1 MFPRRPTNPGNS
13 DPAKITYLVH
23 GTVLNPN
30 GRPFAG
36 GIVRAFDRD
45 LRSEQLL
52 GESRTDAQG
61 YYEIRYSAEKF
72 AQAEAGSADLAVKV
86 FSARGQVLYEPTAA
100 DIVYNA
106 PVDAVVD
113 ITLTTGDT
121 RVDSE
126 IERMVRDVTPLL
138 QDVRLENLQ
147 EDKEHQDITFL
158 NKETGWPAEA
168 LEMVVMAFRVGSLA
182 KVDPAFFYALLRRQ
196 SLFKI
201 NLASAVQAHFAIT
214 LASDPRGILYEA
226 VLMDPEVIRREVKA
240 AIAAA
245 LVPAALADQL
255 DQILKQLAAF
265 QQEAQD
271 YQRKQVPGQVL
282 NLVQANLAAGKE
294 QEVIQILQQD
304 AGGDFAG
311 LIQKLSQVSL
321 FTSPDAANQAGTKLQ
336 LADLLGFDNR
346 VIDSVRQIQGL
357 QKPEDL
363 RKLAALNKADWQNL
377 LTKSAQQITAG
388 GKPLDPSLAG
398 LHASALVRKM
408 EARYPT
414 AAFAAQLGRD
424 EKNPL
429 PQRVAVASFLDA
441 NPNFNLAATPVERYL
456 KAAAPGS
463 LPQAD
468 TQALKDNLKTVQRVF
483 KLAPVYSQ
491 TQALLNDGIQSAQ
504 QVVQM
509 GETQFVKKYSASAAF
524 TKKQAQAAYQKAADV
539 HTAAMLLA
547 AELKSYG
554 DAAPIAAIGSP
565 AAADVMA
572 AYAEDFPNLK
582 SLFQLTDVC
591 ECDECRTV
599 HSAAAYLVDVLQ
611 FLKNRKVMDKTV
623 SPAVERTA
631 REVLL
636 ARRPDVAD
644 LDLNCENT
652 NTSLPYIDVVC
663 ELLEDLVAPDPG
675 IPYSGPLAAG
685 LPAPALMT
693 AVSTLP
699 FTDKAFVAGPD
710 GAGNYI
716 LRDQKVVCKLTP
728 NGADWTIHVLHQTHL
743 SAEELG
749 AAPEYLNDAAYTT
762 LQGAHIAFSLPFD
775 LYHRES
781 QAYLEKF
788 DVAHPA
794 LMKALQVPGTP
805 QDFEI
810 AADALGFSD
819 EERVLVVTPDTAN
832 QQTYWNT
839 AASPASGE
847 MQVVDTFLTRTGL
860 DYPDLL
866 DLLKVKFINPPNPA
880 NPDLELFIKHLDS
893 SCDTTQ
899 KQIANLDDAALDRFH
914 RFIRLWRVTG
924 LGLQDLDRAILS
936 ARLGG
941 GLLDDACLV
950 RLNDLLSLAEQLSL
964 DMSEAC
970 TLFGTLPDEDE
981 SSRYYQVFLNKAALG
996 TVDAHFQPAY
1006 VAQNEL
1012 NEQAVPGS
1020 GDKLSAYQ
1028 DALALCLGLKAEEV
1042 SILIGMLPV
1051 IIATPAN
1058 QLHDLLSF
1066 ASMAGLYAL
1075 ALLSRKLGLK
1085 VSDLAILQ
1093 SLTVAEILESP
1104 ADNLRFVEQAG
1115 KVGAAGIKP
1124 VDLRYLLEHQADDL
1138 GNREIKDSWVTSLLE
1153 SLQKDYQAA
1162 FTSNKS
1168 PFDPGLTADENKGA
1182 LKDILSRLT
1191 AFSADDLTQ
1200 FMRIVD
1206 GEWLTPTGTVGTF
1219 IDDKLADTVDTTAI
1233 KAAEVALAAAPSD
1246 GTRNTFIQSVLD
1258 ALSAFFYAQAK
1269 GSILAQGVMAAFKIS
1284 ENLTAALLLL
1294 AHLKEPLSAGGK
1306 TLAEL
1311 LSSDDLVDKVNPVP
1325 APPAVTSAAFPHQYE
1340 AVRLLSVMAPWLAT
1354 LPLKS
1359 EDVAWMLTH
1368 NADLGWLELDRLP
1381 YQTGISSLSFSQWE
1395 SFSDV
1400 LAWIQAYPPVAN
1412 PADPTQP
1419 YTSYMFFETVLN
1431 PAATLNDVAN
1441 ALATLAGWDPQV
1453 VLDLDARFGLSVP
1466 DLSAYK
1472 LPATL
1477 EKLSVAMIPLRQLG
1491 LDVADGV
1498 SLIKAVLGPADTKL
1512 LRQALKQ
1519 RYAEADWL
1527 GVLKNIQDGLREEKR
1542 DALVAYILATKPEFK
1557 TADDLYET
1565 YLIDVEMSACQP
1577 TSRIVQAHGTLQ
1589 LFVQRC
1595 LMGVEQGAVVDV
1607 TVDLFWE
1614 QWKWMKNYRV
1624 WEANRK
1630 IFLYPE
1636 NWIEPELRDDKS
1648 FFYQDVENALL
1659 QNELTDQAVE
1669 DAAVNYLEDL
1679 DEVAFLDVSA
1689 VYYDTQRSEMH
1700 VFARTKGG
1708 EPATYYHRVF
1718 EQERRWT
1725 PWDKVDLDITGDHLL
1740 AFMRNSRLFLAWPV
1754 FTTQANTEQSVTIP
1768 NPTQL
1773 PTNGQ
1778 EADHPKKHYDVQ
1790 IAISQYTGKK
1800 WLPKKL
1806 SKDPLHTVEYES
1818 LPSKENFRFTLMNL
1832 GAAGYYI
1839 LCTYIDNGRFT
1850 IQNGYVTNY
1859 NTVIGSFSL
1868 TGCKGIPE
1876 AFPWNAVI
1884 GNFKYLPV
1892 FRDTDFL
1899 EQRYREM
1906 NQIAGD
1912 DLYMLTIFNLTGFG
1926 LVNNTPGTFK
1936 VTYPEQ
1942 MSLIDLLLLL
1952 WEMLVYKQTA
1962 YVRETYREGI
1972 FVPLG
1977 TLMPFFYGDSSR
1989 GYTII
1994 PGFFQ
1999 TPEEEKEAGQV
2010 NQRTFSDILKFA
2022 QTAVDLVMRYYA
2034 MWIQKQFPDFNALWQ
2049 ALVKDEDFVWLSEEF
2064 AAYQKLHFGH
2074 RFKNFYHPLVCYL
2087 RETLYKDGIPALMK
2101 RQAQLY
2107 KTNFV
2112 FGPGATYDPT
2122 SAVIPAYPIEDLDF
2136 SQDGSYS
2143 SYNWEL
2149 FFHLPFEI
2157 AVQLSKD
2164 QQFESAME
2172 WFHYIFNPTGALDGD
2187 VPEKY
2192 WVTRPFYEHT
2202 LADYVKQRIDTI
2214 MNDLAADP
2222 SGSSISELASAV
2234 AEWREKPFMPH
2245 VIARARPVAYQK
2257 AVVMKYIQNLIDW
2270 GDYLFRQDTM
2280 ESVNQATQMYVLAEK
2295 LLGPRPRIVPPVV
2308 DPPPETYNQL
2318 EPKVDLFG
2326 NALLDLENL
2335 VPDLGLLPHGGA
2347 ELPPPP
2353 LTLSSLYFCIPMN
2366 EQMLAVW
2373 DTVADRLF
2381 KIRNCQNIDGVER
2394 ILALFAPPIDP
2405 GALVRA
2411 AAAGLDISSILVG
2424 MNAPLPYYRFSVL
2437 SQKATELAQQVNA
2450 LGSGLLQALEKK
2462 DAEGLA
2468 LLRSGLEIKVLQA
2481 VKGLK
2486 TLQVEEA
2493 QDQIA
2498 ALKKSVEL
2506 TQEKYNFYSTRPFM
2520 NSQESTASDLNTA
2533 ANVAQ
2538 AAAMALDVA
2547 AGAAHLIPALN
2558 IGASGFGGS
2567 PHAAANWG
2575 GLNLGN
2581 SSLSFADVSRALAGI
2596 LSGQAGLAAT
2606 QGSYQRRKDDWDF
2619 QARLA
2624 QKELDQLNAQIVAAQ
2639 VRQQIAEKDLQNQM
2653 LQIENGQ
2660 KLDEYMRSKY
2670 TNQDLYTWMVG
2681 QISTVFFQ
2689 AYKLASDMA
2698 RKAERTY
2705 QHELGRSDTY
2715 IQFGYWDS
2723 MKKGLLSGEKLLYDI
2738 KRMEAGYLDQN
2749 KREYELTRHFSL
2761 ALLDPL
2767 ALAQLKST
2775 GACNVN
2781 LPEALFDLDY
2791 PGQYMRRIKTVSLS
2805 LPCVVGPYTTVGCKL
2820 SLVSNKY
2827 RKNTN
2832 LLSGGSDADKYKEQ
2846 AGGDERFVYNI
2857 GTIQSI
2863 ATSGAQND
2871 SGLFELNFH
2880 DERYLPFEGAG
2891 AVGTWRIE
2899 MPSKFR
2905 QFDPNTITDV
2915 IIHLKYTAR
2924 DGGSTF
2930 RTTVENAL
2938 RDLLNVMDLHSGVSG
2953 LYRSF
2958 NLRQE
2963 FPENWYQLKTTNST
2977 TLTLGADKLPYFS
2990 AGHTPT
2996 VASASWVGRLTGSPT
3011 TYAMQLDAVAFNLNK
3026 DPNFGG
3032 LCKGDSAAITLGT
3045 AFTLSAAST
3054 TDLEDLL
3061 LVVKY
3066 SLSS

>member
-1 MFPRRPTNPGNS
+1 M
-13 DPAKITYLVH
+13 
-23 GTVLNPN
+23 
-30 GRPFAG
+30 
-36 GIVRAFDRD
+36 
-45 LRSEQLL
+45 
-52 GESRTDAQG
+52 
-61 YYEIRYSAEKF
+61 
-72 AQAEAGSADLAVKV
+72 
-86 FSARGQVLYEPTAA
+86 
-100 DIVYNA
+100 
-106 PVDAVVD
+106 
-113 ITLTTGDT
+113 
-121 RVDSE
+121 
-126 IERMVRDVTPLL
+126 
-138 QDVRLENLQ
+138 
-147 EDKEHQDITFL
+147 
-158 NKETGWPAEA
+158 
-168 LEMVVMAFRVGSLA
+168 
-182 KVDPAFFYALLRRQ
+182 
-196 SLFKI
+196 
-201 NLASAVQAHFAIT
+201 
-214 LASDPRGILYEA
+214 
-226 VLMDPEVIRREVKA
+226 
-240 AIAAA
+240 
-245 LVPAALADQL
+245 
-255 DQILKQLAAF
+255 
-265 QQEAQD
+265 
-271 YQRKQVPGQVL
+271 
-282 NLVQANLAAGKE
+282 
-294 QEVIQILQQD
+294 
-304 AGGDFAG
+304 
-311 LIQKLSQVSL
+311 
-321 FTSPDAANQAGTKLQ
+321 
-336 LADLLGFDNR
+336 
-346 VIDSVRQIQGL
+346 
-357 QKPEDL
+357 
-363 RKLAALNKADWQNL
+363 
-377 LTKSAQQITAG
+377 
-388 GKPLDPSLAG
+388 
-398 LHASALVRKM
+398 
-408 EARYPT
+408 
-414 AAFAAQLGRD
+414 
-424 EKNPL
+424 
-429 PQRVAVASFLDA
+429 
-441 NPNFNLAATPVERYL
+441 
-456 KAAAPGS
+456 
-463 LPQAD
+463 
-468 TQALKDNLKTVQRVF
+468 KDNLKTVQRVF

-509 GETQFVKKYSASAAF
+509 GETQFVNKYSASGAF
-524 TKKQAQAAYQKAADV
+524 TRKQAQAAYQKAADV
-539 HTAAMLLA
+539 HTASMLLA

-554 DAAPIAAIGSP
+554 DAAPIAALGSP

-572 AYAEDFPNLK
+572 AYAENFPNLK

-591 ECDECRTV
+591 ECDQCRSV
-599 HSAAAYLVDVLQ
+599 HSAAAYLVDVLH
-611 FLKNRKVMDKTV
+611 FLKHRKVLDKTV

-636 ARRPDVAD
+636 ARRPDIAD

-652 NTSLPYIDVVC
+652 NTPLPYIDVVC
-663 ELLEDLVAPDPG
+663 ELLEELVAPDPG

-685 LPAPALMT
+685 LPDPTLMA
-693 AVSTLP
+693 AVSALP

-716 LRDQKVVCKLTP
+716 LRDQKAVCKLTP
-728 NGADWTIHVLHQTHL
+728 NGPDWTIRQLHQTHL
-743 SAEELG
+743 SAAELG

-762 LQGAHIAFSLPFD
+762 LQGAHYAFSLPFD

-788 DVAHPA
+788 DVVRPA
-794 LMKALQVPGTP
+794 LMKGLQIPGAP
-805 QDFEI
+805 QNFEI

-819 EERVLVVTPDTAN
+819 EERKLVVTPDLVN

-839 AASPASGE
+839 AASPASSE
-847 MQVVDTFLTRTGL
+847 MQVVDAFLTRTGL
-860 DYPDLL
+860 DYQGLV
-866 DLLKVKFINPPNPA
+866 DLLKVKFINPPNTA
-880 NPDLELFIKHLDS
+880 DPDLELFIKHLDS

-899 KQIANLDDAALDRFH
+899 KQIANLNDAALDRFH
-914 RFIRLWRVTG
+914 RFIRLWRKTG
-924 LGLQDLDRAILS
+924 QGLQDLDRAILS
-936 ARLGG
+936 PRLGNKM
-941 GLLDDACLV
+941 LDDACLV
-950 RLNDLLSLAEQLSL
+950 RLSDLLKLAEKISL
-964 DMSEAC
+964 DVSEAC

-981 SSRYYQVFLNKAALG
+981 NARYYQVFLNKAALG
-996 TVDAHFQPAY
+996 TVEAHFLPAY

-1020 GDKLSAYQ
+1020 GDKLSDYL
-1028 DALALCLGLKAEEV
+1028 DALALSLGLKPEEV
-1042 SILIGMLPV
+1042 TSLIGLLPAV
-1051 IIATPAN
+1051 VVTPAN
-1058 QLHDLLSF
+1058 KLGDLLSF
-1066 ASMAGLYAL
+1066 APMAGLYAL
-1075 ALLSRKLGLK
+1075 AVLSRKLGLQ
-1085 VSDLAILQ
+1085 VSDLVILQ
-1093 SLTVAEILESP
+1093 SLTGAAILESP
-1104 ADNLRFVEQAG
+1104 ADALRFVEQAG
-1115 KVGAAGIKP
+1115 KVQSAGIKP

-1138 GNREIKDSWVTSLLE
+1138 VNREIKDSWVTTLLAA
-1153 SLQKDYQAA
+1153 LQKEYQAA
-1162 FTSNKS
+1162 FTANKS

-1191 AFSADDLTQ
+1191 SFSADDLTQ

-1206 GEWLTPTGTVGTF
+1206 GEWLTPTGTVGAF
-1219 IDDKLADTVDTTAI
+1219 IDAKLADTVDTTAI
-1233 KAAEVALAAAPSD
+1233 KLAEAALAAAPSE
-1246 GTRNTFIQSVLD
+1246 GTRNSFIQSVLD
-1258 ALSAFFYAQAK
+1258 ALAAFFYAQAK
-1269 GSILAQGVMAAFKIS
+1269 GSALAQGVMAAFKIS
-1284 ENLTAALLLL
+1284 EGLTAALLLG

-1311 LSSDDLVDKVNPVP
+1311 LSTDDLVDKINPIP
-1325 APPAVTSAAFPHQYE
+1325 APPAVTPAAFPHQFE
-1340 AVRLLSVMAPWLAT
+1340 AVRLLSAMVPWLAT
-1354 LPLKS
+1354 LPLKP
-1359 EDVAWMLTH
+1359 EEAAWMLAH

-1381 YQTGISSLSFSQWE
+1381 YQTGITSLSFSQWE
-1395 SFSDV
+1395 SFSDI

-1419 YTSYMFFETVLN
+1419 YTSYMFFDVVLN
-1431 PAATLNDVAN
+1431 PASTLNDVASS
-1441 ALATLAGWDPQV
+1441 LAILAGWDAQV

-1466 DLSAYK
+1466 DLSAYR

-1477 EKLSVAMIPLRQLG
+1477 EKLEAAIVPLRRLG
-1491 LDVADGV
+1491 MTVADGV
-1498 SLIKAVLGPADTKL
+1498 SLVKAVLGPADTKL

-1519 RYAEADWL
+1519 RYADTDWL
-1527 GVLKNIQDGLREEKR
+1527 GVLKNIQDRLREEKR
-1542 DALVAYILATKPEFK
+1542 DALVAYILATKPDFK
-1557 TADDLYET
+1557 TANDLYET

-1577 TSRIVQAHGTLQ
+1577 TSRIVQAHGSVQ

-1636 NWIEPELRDDKS
+1636 NWIEPDLRDDKS
-1648 FFYQDVENALL
+1648 FFYKDVENALL

-1669 DAAVNYLEDL
+1669 DAAVNYLENL
-1679 DEVAFLDVSA
+1679 DEIAFLDVCA
-1689 VYYDTQRSEMH
+1689 VYYDTQRSQMH

-1708 EPATYYHRVF
+1708 DPATYYHRVF
-1718 EQERRWT
+1718 EEERRWT

-1740 AFMRNSRLFLAWPV
+1740 AFMRNSRLYLAWPV
-1754 FTTQANTEQSVTIP
+1754 FTTQANTEQSINIP

-1773 PTNGQ
+1773 PSGGQ
-1778 EADHPKKHYDVQ
+1778 EADHAKKRYQVQ

-1800 WLPKKL
+1800 WKPKKL
-1806 SKDPLHTVEYES
+1806 SKDALSTVEYES
-1818 LPSKENFRFTLMNL
+1818 LPTKENFRFTLMNL

-1839 LCTYIDNGRFT
+1839 LCTYIDNGKFT
-1850 IQNGYVTNY
+1850 IKNGYTTNS
-1859 NTVIGSFSL
+1859 NTVIGSFTL

-1876 AFPWNAVI
+1876 AVPWNAVI
-1884 GNFKYLPV
+1884 SNFKYLPV
-1892 FRDTDFL
+1892 FRDTGFL
-1899 EQRYREM
+1899 EQRYREQ
-1906 NQIAGD
+1906 NLVAGD
-1912 DLYMLTIFNLTGFG
+1912 DLYMHTIFNLTGFG

-1952 WEMLVYKQTA
+1952 WELLAYKQTQYRA
-1962 YVRETYREGI
+1962 VSYREGVFI
-1972 FVPLG
+1972 PLG
-1977 TLMPFFYGDSSR
+1977 TLMPFFYGDANR

-1999 TPEEEKEAGQV
+1999 TPEEEKEAGQK
-2010 NQRTFSDILKFA
+2010 NQRTFSNILKFA
-2022 QTAVDLVMRYYA
+2022 QTAVDLVVRYYA
-2034 MWIQKQFPDFNALWQ
+2034 LWLQKQFPDFNALWE
-2049 ALVKDEDFVWLSEEF
+2049 ALVKDPDFVWLAEEF

-2087 RETLYKDGIPALMK
+2087 REILYKDGIPALMK
-2101 RQAQLY
+2101 RQTQLY
-2107 KTNFV
+2107 KTNFT
-2112 FGPGATYDPT
+2112 FGPGATYNPT

-2136 SQDGSYS
+2136 SPDGSYS

-2164 QQFESAME
+2164 QQFELAME
-2172 WFHYIFNPTGALDGD
+2172 WFHYIFNPTGALDGN

-2214 MNDLAADP
+2214 MNTLAADP

-2234 AEWREKPFMPH
+2234 AEWRAKPFMPH
-2245 VIARARPVAYQK
+2245 VIARSRPVAYQK
-2257 AVVMKYIQNLIDW
+2257 SVVMKYIQNLLDW

-2295 LLGPRPRIVPPVV
+2295 LLGPRPRVVPPVV
-2308 DPPPETYNQL
+2308 EPPPETYNQL

-2326 NALLDLENL
+2326 NALLELENL

-2381 KIRNCQNIDGVER
+2381 KIRNCQNIDGIER
-2394 ILALFAPPIDP
+2394 VLALFAPPIDP

-2411 AAAGLDISSILVG
+2411 AAAGLDISSILAG

-2462 DAEGLA
+2462 DAEGLS

-2506 TQEKYNFYSTRPFM
+2506 TQEKFQFYSSRPYM
-2520 NSQESTASDLNTA
+2520 NPPESTASDLNAAATA
-2533 ANVAQ
+2533 SQ
-2538 AAAMALDVA
+2538 AAAMALDIA

-2567 PHAAANWG
+2567 PHAAAGFG

-2581 SSLSFADVSRALAGI
+2581 SSLSFADVARSLAGI
-2596 LSGQAGLAAT
+2596 LSGQAGMAAT

-2624 QKELDQLNAQIVAAQ
+2624 QKELKQLDAQIIAAEI
-2639 VRQQIAEKDLQNQM
+2639 RMQIAQKDLDNQA
-2653 LQIENGQ
+2653 LQIENAQ
-2660 KLDEYMRSKY
+2660 KLDEFMRGKY
-2670 TNQDLYTWMVG
+2670 TNQELYNWMAG

-2705 QHELGRSDTY
+2705 QHELGRGDTY
-2715 IQFGYWDS
+2715 IQFAYWDS
-2723 MKKGLLSGEKLLYDI
+2723 MKKGLLSGEKLLHDI
-2738 KRMEAGYLDQN
+2738 KRMEAGYIDQN

-2781 LPEALFDLDY
+2781 LPEAVFDLDY
-2791 PGQYMRRIKTVSLS
+2791 PGQYMRRIKSVSLS
-2805 LPCVVGPYTTVGCKL
+2805 MPCVVGPYTTVSCKL

-2832 LLSGGSDADKYKEQ
+2832 LLGGGSDADKYKEQ
-2846 AGGDERFVYNI
+2846 AGGDTRFVYNI

-2871 SGLFELNFH
+2871 SGLFELNFR
-2880 DERYLPFEGAG
+2880 DDRYLPFEGAG

-2899 MPSKFR
+2899 MPAKFR
-2905 QFDPNTITDV
+2905 QFDPNSITDV
-2915 IIHLKYTAR
+2915 VIHLKYTAR

-2930 RTTVENAL
+2930 RTTVESAL
-2938 RDLLNVMDLHSGVSG
+2938 RELLNAMDLHSGVTG
-2953 LYRSF
+2953 LYRAF

-2963 FPENWYQLKTTNST
+2963 FPEAWYQLKSTNST
-2977 TLTLGADKLPYFS
+2977 TLNLGADKLPYFS
-2990 AGHTPT
+2990 SGHTPA
-2996 VASASWVGRLTGSPT
+2996 VASASWIGKLAGSPP
-3011 TYAMQLDAVAFNLNK
+3011 TYAMLLDGVGFNLNK
-3026 DPNFGG
+3026 DLNFGG

-3054 TDLEDLL
+3054 ADLEDLL

-3066 SLSS
+3066 SLGS

>member
-1 MFPRRPTNPGNS
+1 MLPRKPTNPGNP
-13 DPAKITYLVH
+13 DPAKNVYLVH

-30 GRPFAG
+30 GRPFTG

-52 GESRTDAQG
+52 GETRTDAQG
-61 YYEIRYSAEKF
+61 YYEIRYSADKF
-72 AQAEAGSADLAVKV
+72 AQVEAGSADLAVKV
-86 FSARGQVLYEPTAA
+86 FSAQGQLLYEPTA
-100 DIVYNA
+100 DEIVYNA
-106 PVDAVVD
+106 SADEVVD
-113 ITLTTGDT
+113 ITLSTGDT

-126 IERMVRDVTPLL
+126 IERLVRDVTPLL

-147 EDKEHQDITFL
+147 EDQQHQDITFL

-168 LEMVVMAFRVGSLA
+168 LEMVVVAFRIGQLS

-196 SLFKI
+196 SLFKVS
-201 NLASAVQAHFAIT
+201 LASAVQAHFTVT
-214 LASDPRGILYEA
+214 LASDTRGLLYEA
-226 VLMDPEVIRREVKA
+226 VLMDPAVVRREVKA

-255 DQILKQLAAF
+255 DRILKQLSELL
-265 QQEAQD
+265 QEAQD
-271 YQRKQVPGQVL
+271 YQQKQVPGQVL
-282 NLVQANLAAGKE
+282 NLVQANLQAGKE

-321 FTSPDAANQAGTKLQ
+321 FTSPDAANQAGTNLQ
-336 LADLLGFDNR
+336 LAGLLGFDNQI
-346 VIDSVRQIQGL
+346 IDSVRKIQGL
-357 QKPEDL
+357 EKPEDL
-363 RKLAALNKADWQNL
+363 RKLAALNKAGWQNL
-377 LTKSAQQITAG
+377 LTQSAQQITSG

-424 EKNPL
+424 EQNKL
-429 PQRVAVASFLDA
+429 PQRPAVASFLDT
-441 NPNFNLAATPVERYL
+441 NPDFNLATTPVERYL
-456 KAAAPGS
+456 KTADPQK
-463 LPQAD
+463 LPQTD
-468 TQALKDNLKTVQRVF
+468 PQALKDNLKMTQRVF

-491 TQALLNDGIQSAQ
+491 TQTLLNDGIQSAQ

-509 GETQFVKKYSASAAF
+509 GETQFVKKYSASSAF
-524 TKKQAQAAYQKAADV
+524 TKRQAQATYQKAADV

-554 DAAPIAAIGSP
+554 DAAPIAALGSP

-611 FLKNRKVMDKTV
+611 FLKQRKVLDKTV

-636 ARRPDVAD
+636 ARRPDIAD
-644 LDLNCENT
+644 LDLNCDNT
-652 NTSLPYIDVVC
+652 NTPLPYIDVVC
-663 ELLEDLVAPDPG
+663 ELLEELVAPDPG

-693 AVSTLP
+693 AVSALP

-728 NGADWTIHVLHQTHL
+728 NGADWVIRQLHQTHL
-743 SAEELG
+743 SAAELG

-762 LQGAHIAFSLPFD
+762 LQGAHYAFSLPFD

-788 DVAHPA
+788 DVARPA
-794 LMKALQVPGTP
+794 LMKALQIPGTP
-805 QDFEI
+805 PDFAI

-819 EERVLVVTPDTAN
+819 EERVLVVTPDAAI

-839 AASPASGE
+839 VASPASGE

-893 SCDTTQ
+893 SCDTVQ
-899 KQIANLDDAALDRFH
+899 QQIANLDDAALDRFH
-914 RFIRLWRVTG
+914 RFIRLWRKTG
-924 LGLQDLDRAILS
+924 QGLQDLDRAILS

-950 RLNDLLSLAEQLSL
+950 RLNDLLSLAGQLSL
-964 DMSEAC
+964 NLSEAC
-970 TLFGTLPDEDE
+970 SLFGILPDEDE
-981 SSRYYQVFLNKAALG
+981 TARYYQVFLNKAALG
-996 TVDAHFQPAY
+996 SVEAHFLPAY

-1012 NEQAVPGS
+1012 NEAAVPGS
-1020 GDKLSAYQ
+1020 GDKLSDYT
-1028 DALALCLGLKAEEV
+1028 DALALCLGLKPEEV
-1042 SILIGMLPV
+1042 TILIGMLPV
-1051 IIATPAN
+1051 IITTPAN
-1058 QLHDLLSF
+1058 QLKDLLSF
-1066 ASMAGLYAL
+1066 ASLAGVYAL
-1075 ALLSRKLGLK
+1075 AVLSRVLGLK
-1085 VSDLAILQ
+1085 VAELEIVQ
-1093 SLTVAEILESP
+1093 SLTGAAILESP
-1104 ADNLRFVEQAG
+1104 ADALRFVEQ
-1115 KVGAAGIKP
+1115 VGVVQSAGIKP
-1124 VDLRYLLEHQADDL
+1124 VDLRYLLQHQADDL
-1138 GNREIKDSWVTSLLE
+1138 ANREIKDSWVTGLLQ
-1153 SLQKDYQAA
+1153 SLQAQYQAA
-1162 FTSNKS
+1162 FTDNKS
-1168 PFDPGLTADENKGA
+1168 PFDSGLTPDENKGA

-1191 AFSADDLTQ
+1191 SFSADDLTQ
-1200 FMRIVD
+1200 FMRIAD
-1206 GEWLTPTGTVGTF
+1206 AEFLTPTGTVGAF
-1219 IDDKLADTVDTTAI
+1219 IDAKLAGTVDTTAI

-1246 GTRNTFIQSVLD
+1246 GTRNSFIQSVLD
-1258 ALSAFFYAQAK
+1258 ALSAFFYFQAK
-1269 GSILAQGVMAAFKIS
+1269 GSAMAQGVMAAFKTS
-1284 ENLTAALLLL
+1284 ESLTAALLLL
-1294 AHLKEPLSAGGK
+1294 AHLKEPVAAGGK

-1325 APPAVTSAAFPHQYE
+1325 APPAVTPAAFPHQYE
-1340 AVRLLSVMAPWLAT
+1340 AVRLLSAMVPWLAT
-1354 LPLKS
+1354 LPLKP
-1359 EDVAWMLTH
+1359 EDVAWMLAH

-1381 YQTGISSLSFSQWE
+1381 YQAGITSLSFSQWE
-1395 SFSDV
+1395 SFSDI

-1412 PADPTQP
+1412 SADPTRP
-1419 YTSYMFFETVLN
+1419 TTSYMFFETVLN

-1441 ALATLAGWDPQV
+1441 ALAILAGWDAQV

-1477 EKLSVAMIPLRQLG
+1477 EKLAAAVVLLRRLG
-1491 LDVADGV
+1491 LSVADGA
-1498 SLIKAVLGPADTKL
+1498 SLLKTVLGPVDTKL

-1519 RYAEADWL
+1519 RYADADWL

-1542 DALVAYILATKPEFK
+1542 DALVAFILATMPAFK
-1557 TADDLYET
+1557 TANDLYET

-1595 LMGVEQGAVVDV
+1595 LMGVEQDAVVDV
-1607 TVDLFWE
+1607 TVDLNWE
-1614 QWKWMKNYRV
+1614 QWKWMKNYRM

-1669 DAAVNYLEDL
+1669 DAAVNYLENL

-1689 VYYDTQRSEMH
+1689 VYYDTQRAEMH

-1708 EPATYYHRVF
+1708 DPATYYHRVF

-1725 PWDKVDLDITGDHLL
+1725 PWDKVDLDITGNHLL
-1740 AFMRNSRLFLAWPV
+1740 AFMRNSRLYLAWPV
-1754 FTTQANTEQSVTIP
+1754 FTTQANTEQSVNIP
-1768 NPTQL
+1768 NPTAL
-1773 PTNGQ
+1773 PTGGQ
-1778 EADHPKKHYDVQ
+1778 PADHAKKRYEVQ

-1806 SKDPLHTVEYES
+1806 SKDPLSTVEYEL
-1818 LPSKENFRFTLMNL
+1818 LPSKDNFRFTLMDL

-1839 LCTYIDNGRFT
+1839 LCTYIDNGKVS
-1850 IQNGYVTNY
+1850 IQSGYTSSS

-1868 TGCKGIPE
+1868 TGCKGVPE

-1892 FRDTDFL
+1892 FRDTGFL
-1899 EQRYREM
+1899 DQRYREL
-1906 NQIAGD
+1906 NQIVGD

-1952 WEMLVYKQTA
+1952 WEILAYKQTQFKA
-1962 YVRETYREGI
+1962 SVYREGV

-1977 TLMPFFYGDSSR
+1977 TLMPFFYGDANR

-1999 TPEEEKEAGQV
+1999 TPQEEQEAGQV

-2022 QTAVDLVMRYYA
+2022 QTAVDLVLRYYA
-2034 MWIQKQFPDFNALWQ
+2034 MWLQKQFPDFNALWQ
-2049 ALVKDEDFVWLSEEF
+2049 ALVKDEEFVWLSEEF
-2064 AAYQKLHFGH
+2064 AVYQKLHFGH

-2107 KTNFV
+2107 KTNFT
-2112 FGPGATYDPT
+2112 FGPGATYNPT
-2122 SAVIPAYPIEDLDF
+2122 PAVIPAYPIEDLDF
-2136 SQDGSYS
+2136 SADGSYS

-2164 QQFESAME
+2164 QQFELAME
-2172 WFHYIFNPTGALDGD
+2172 WFHYIFNPTGALDGN

-2202 LADYVKQRIDTI
+2202 LADYVKQRIDQI

-2222 SGSSISELASAV
+2222 SGSSISELAYAV
-2234 AEWREKPFMPH
+2234 AEWRANPFMPH
-2245 VIARARPVAYQK
+2245 VIARSRPVAYQK
-2257 AVVMKYIQNLIDW
+2257 AVVMRYIQNLIDW

-2280 ESVNQATQMYVLAEK
+2280 ELVNQATQMYVLAEK
-2295 LLGPRPRIVPPVV
+2295 LLGPRPRVVPPVV
-2308 DPPPETYNQL
+2308 EPPAETYNQL

-2411 AAAGLDISSILVG
+2411 AAAGLDISSILAG

-2437 SQKATELAQQVNA
+2437 SQKATELVQQVNS

-2462 DAEGLA
+2462 DGEGLG

-2493 QDQIA
+2493 QDQIT

-2533 ANVAQ
+2533 ANIAQ
-2538 AAAMALDVA
+2538 AAAMALDIA

-2575 GLNLGN
+2575 GMNLGN
-2581 SSLSFADVSRALAGI
+2581 SSLSFADVSRSLSGI
-2596 LSGQAGLAAT
+2596 LSGQAGLAST
-2606 QGSYQRRKDDWDF
+2606 QGSYQRRKDDWNF
-2619 QARLA
+2619 QATLA
-2624 QKELDQLNAQIVAAQ
+2624 KKELDQLNAQINAAQ
-2639 VRQQIAEKDLQNQM
+2639 IRLQIAQKDLDNQA
-2653 LQIENGQ
+2653 LQIENAQ
-2660 KLDEYMRSKY
+2660 KLDEYMRGKY
-2670 TNQDLYTWMVG
+2670 TNQELYNWMIG

-2705 QHELGRSDTY
+2705 QHELGRTDTY
-2715 IQFGYWDS
+2715 IQFAYWDS
-2723 MKKGLLSGEKLLYDI
+2723 MKKGLLSGEKLLHDI

-2791 PGQYMRRIKTVSLS
+2791 PGQYMRRIKSVSLS
-2805 LPCVVGPYTTVGCKL
+2805 MPCVVGPYTTVGCKL

-2832 LLSGGSDADKYKEQ
+2832 LLGGGSDADKYKEQ
-2846 AGGDERFVYNI
+2846 ASGDTRFVYNI

-2891 AVGTWRIE
+2891 AVGAWRIE
-2899 MPSKFR
+2899 MPAKFR

-2953 LYRSF
+2953 LYRAF

-2963 FPENWYQLKTTNST
+2963 FPEAWYQLKTAKST

-2990 AGHTPT
+2990 AGHTPAA
-2996 VASASWVGRLTGSPT
+2996 ASASWIGRLDGSPS
-3011 TYAMQLDAVAFNLNK
+3011 TYTMQLDAVDFNLNK

-3045 AFTLSAAST
+3045 AFTLSATST

-3066 SLSS
+3066 SLGS